1 MKNKNLEQMRR
12 EMLRE
17 AQLKMLGILE
27 EIDKLC
33 KAHGISYWIEGGTLL
48 GAMRHGGFIP
58 WDDDVDISM
67 LRPDYERFLEVAAG
81 ELPSHLFLQTRKTDP
96 SFHHH
101 ECKVR
106 DLNSFIADGGDDT
119 GADYQKGLFVD
130 VFPYDPAPS
139 KFRSQMGN
147 VAHGITIATI
157 VLDGL
162 HHFSWRSMGQ
172 LFYFGIKRPLLKAA
186 WRLGC
191 LLWANGEYVA
201 IDPHF
206 SWSRAIHN
214 KSNVFPLCEVDF
226 EGKRFSAPAKPD
238 EYLTTLYG
246 DWHQIP
252 PKEKQQIHSM
262 LILPKLVDNPAADEH
277 TDN

>member
-1 MKNKNLEQMRR
+1 M
-12 EMLRE
+12 
-17 AQLKMLGILE
+17 
-27 EIDKLC
+27 
-33 KAHGISYWIEGGTLL
+33 
-48 GAMRHGGFIP
+48 
-58 WDDDVDISM
+58 
-67 LRPDYERFLEVAAG
+67 
-81 ELPSHLFLQTRKTDP
+81 
-96 SFHHH
+96 
-101 ECKVR
+101 R

-130 VFPYDPAPS
+130 VFPYDEAPS
-139 KFRSQMGN
+139 KLRRQMGN

-162 HHFSWRSMGQ
+162 HHYSWHAVGQ
-172 LFYFGIKRPLLKAA
+172 LLYFGIKRPLLKAA

-191 LLWANGEYVA
+191 LLWANGDYVA

-206 SWSRAIHN
+206 SWSRAIHKKTN
-214 KSNVFPLCEVDF
+214 LFPLGEVEF
-226 EGKRFSAPAKPD
+226 EGRRFSAPAKPD

-262 LILPKLVDNPAADEH
+262 LILPTLVEH
-277 TDN
+277 PVAE

>member
-12 EMLRE
+12 DKLRE

-33 KAHGISYWIEGGTLL
+33 RAHNISYWIEGGTLL
-48 GAMRHGGFIP
+48 GALRHGGFIP

-67 LRPDYERFLEVAAG
+67 LRSDYDRFIEVATK
-81 ELPSHLFLQTRKTDP
+81 ELPPHLFLQTRKTDP
-96 SFHHH
+96 SFHHR

-130 VFPYDPAPS
+130 VFPYDEAPS
-139 KFRSQMGN
+139 KLRRQMGN

-162 HHFSWRSMGQ
+162 HHYSWHAVGQ
-172 LFYFGIKRPLLKAA
+172 LLYFGIKRPLLKAA

-191 LLWANGEYVA
+191 LLWANGDYVA

-206 SWSRAIHN
+206 SWSRAIHKKTN
-214 KSNVFPLCEVDF
+214 LFPLGEVEF
-226 EGKRFSAPAKPD
+226 EGRRFSAPAKPD

-262 LILPKLVDNPAADEH
+262 LILPTLVEH
-277 TDN
+277 PVAE

>member
-33 KAHGISYWIEGGTLL
+33 KTHGISYWIEGGTLL

-67 LRPDYERFLEVAAG
+67 LRPDYERFLEVAAA
-81 ELPSHLFLQTRKTDP
+81 ELPPHLFLQTRKTDP
-96 SFHHH
+96 SFHHR

-130 VFPYDPAPS
+130 VFPYDLAPS

-214 KSNVFPLCEVDF
+214 KSNVFPLGEVDF

>member
-12 EMLRE
+12 DKLRE

-33 KAHGISYWIEGGTLL
+33 RAHNISYWIEGGTLL
-48 GAMRHGGFIP
+48 GALRHGGFIP

-67 LRPDYERFLEVAAG
+67 LRSDYDRFIEVAAK
-81 ELPSHLFLQTRKTDP
+81 ELPPHLFLQTRKTDP
-96 SFHHH
+96 SFHHR

-130 VFPYDPAPS
+130 VFPYDEAPS
-139 KFRSQMGN
+139 KLRRQMGN

-162 HHFSWRSMGQ
+162 HHYSWHAVGQ
-172 LFYFGIKRPLLKAA
+172 LLYFGIKRPLLKAA

-191 LLWANGEYVA
+191 LLWANGDYVA

-206 SWSRAIHN
+206 SWSRAIHKKTN
-214 KSNVFPLCEVDF
+214 LFPLGEVEF
-226 EGKRFSAPAKPD
+226 EGRQFSAPAKPD

-262 LILPKLVDNPAADEH
+262 LILPTLVEH
-277 TDN
+277 PVAE

>member
-1 MKNKNLEQMRR
+1 MRNENLERMRH

-17 AQLKMLGILE
+17 AQLKMLSILE
-27 EIDKLC
+27 AIDKVC
-33 KAHGISYWIEGGTLL
+33 KAHDIGYWIEGGTLL

-67 LRPDYERFLEVAAG
+67 LRCDYERFIEVAAK
-81 ELPSHLFLQTRKTDP
+81 ELPPHLFLQTRKTDP
-96 SFHHH
+96 SFHHR

-130 VFPYDPAPS
+130 IFPYDEGPS
-139 KFRSQMGN
+139 KCHKQMGK
-147 VAHGITIATI
+147 VARSITVATV

-162 HHFSWRSMGQ
+162 HHYSWHAVGQ
-172 LFYFGIKRPLLKAA
+172 LLYFGIKRPLLKAV

-206 SWSRAIHN
+206 SWCCAIHK
-214 KSNVFPLCEVDF
+214 KSNLFPLSEVEF

-238 EYLTTLYG
+238 AYLTTLYG

-262 LILPKLVDNPAADEH
+262 LILPKLVNDD
-277 TDN
+277 